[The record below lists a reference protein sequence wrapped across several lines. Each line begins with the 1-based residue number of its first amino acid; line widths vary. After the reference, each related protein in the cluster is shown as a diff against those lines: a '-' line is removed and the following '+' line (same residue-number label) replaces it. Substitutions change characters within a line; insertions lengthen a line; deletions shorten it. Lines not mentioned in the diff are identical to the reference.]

1 MPVFVYEARDNAG
14 QLKKDKIDAPN
25 MRMATQRLQ
34 EQKMTVI
41 NIKEQSGGMA
51 QADVLGWYQKFKK
64 VNEQALT
71 VFSRQFATMINAGLA
86 MVRCLDILSEQTED
100 KKLQQ
105 TLIQVRRDVEGGSTL
120 SNALAK
126 PPTVF
131 STLYISMVKAGE
143 MGGVLDEVL
152 ERLAG
157 FMEKDFALKKKV
169 KSALTYPVVILV
181 MALGIVFFLV
191 TYILPT
197 FVTLFE
203 GMNLELPLP
212 TRILIETTKAVR
224 NPMILF
230 PLIALLVVAG
240 VFINR
245 YINTPLGKKQYDLL
259 KLNIPVFGLLNKKV
273 AISRFCR
280 TLGTLLSSGVPIMQA
295 LEIVGKASG
304 NEIIAMTVGKIRESI
319 REGESIA
326 SPLGASGMFPPM
338 VTQMVA
344 VGEETGNLDAMLAKI
359 SDFYDT
365 EVEYLLSSLTS
376 MLEPI
381 MIVGMGTIVGFIV
394 VSVFLPLYELIGDM
408 AWRSVRSNGKAL
420 PAGGGFSG

>member
-1 MPVFVYEARDNAG
+1 MPVFVYEARDATG
-14 QLKKDKIDAPN
+14 QLKKDTIEAQN
-25 MRMATQRLQ
+25 VRLATQRLQ
-34 EQKMTVI
+34 EQRMTVI
-41 NIKEQSGGMA
+41 HIKEKTSNVA
-51 QADVLGWYQKFKK
+51 QTDLLGWYQKIRK

-105 TLIQVRRDVEGGSTL
+105 TLVQVRRDVEGGSTL
-120 SNALAK
+120 SNALGK
-126 PPTVF
+126 HPTVF

-157 FMEKDFALKKKV
+157 FMEKDFGLKKKV

-197 FVTLFE
+197 FVQLFE
-203 GMNLELPLP
+203 GMSLQLPLP
-212 TRILIETTKAVR
+212 TRILITITKGAR
-224 NPMILF
+224 NPIVLTVVGV
-230 PLIALLVVAG
+230 LVVVG
-240 VFINR
+240 SILLNR
-245 YINTPLGKKQYDLL
+245 YIQTPVGKKQYDLL

-304 NEIIAMTVGKIRESI
+304 NEIIAMTVSKVRESI

-344 VGEETGNLDAMLAKI
+344 VGEETGNLDAMLSKI

-365 EVEYLLSSLTS
+365 EVEYLLASLTS

-381 MIVGMGTIVGFIV
+381 MIVGMGGIVGFIV
-394 VSVFLPLYELIGDM
+394 ISVFLPLYQLIG
-408 AWRSVRSNGKAL
+408 NLG
-420 PAGGGFSG
+420 

>member
-1 MPVFVYEARDNAG
+1 MATFVYEARDPSG
-14 QLKKDKIDAPN
+14 QLRRDVIEAPN
-25 MRMATQRLQ
+25 VRAATQKLQ
-34 EQKMTVI
+34 EQKFTVI
-41 NIKEQSGGMA
+41 TIKERSTSLAGTDIFA
-51 QADVLGWYQKFKK
+51 WYNKYRR

-86 MVRCLDILSEQTED
+86 MVRCLDILAEQTED

-105 TLIQVRRDVEGGSTL
+105 TLLQVRRDVEGGSTL
-120 SNALAK
+120 SNALGK
-126 PPTVF
+126 HPNVF
-131 STLYISMVKAGE
+131 SNLYISMVRAGE
-143 MGGVLDEVL
+143 LGGVLDEVL
-152 ERLAG
+152 DRLAN
-157 FMEKDFALKKKV
+157 FMEKDFGLKKRV

-181 MALGIVFFLV
+181 MAIIIVFFLV

-197 FVTLFE
+197 FVALFE
-203 GMNLELPLP
+203 GMNMALPLP
-212 TRILIETTKAVR
+212 TKILIAVTKGVR
-224 NPMILF
+224 NPVVLF
-230 PLIALLVVAG
+230 PSLAIIIIIFFGL
-240 VFINR
+240 NR
-245 YINTPLGKKQYDLL
+245 YVQTPVGRKQYDRF

-304 NEIIAMTVGKIRESI
+304 NEVIAETVSKVRESI

-344 VGEETGNLDAMLAKI
+344 VGEETGNLDAMLSKI

-365 EVEYLLSSLTS
+365 EVEYMLASLTS

-381 MIVGMGTIVGFIV
+381 MIVGMGAIVGFIV
-394 VSVFLPLYELIGDM
+394 IAVFLPLYQLIG
-408 AWRSVRSNGKAL
+408 SL
-420 PAGGGFSG
+420 H

>member
-1 MPVFVYEARDNAG
+1 MPVYTYEARDPTG
-14 QLKKDKIDAPN
+14 QLRKDTIEAAN
-25 MRMATQRLQ
+25 LRMATQRLQ
-34 EQKMTVI
+34 EQKLTVI
-41 NIKEQSGGMA
+41 NIKEKPGSVAQS
-51 QADVLGWYQKFKK
+51 DILGWYQRMKK

-86 MVRCLDILSEQTED
+86 MVRCLDILAEQTED

-126 PPTVF
+126 HPTVF
-131 STLYISMVKAGE
+131 SNLYISMVKAGE

-157 FMEKDFALKKKV
+157 FMEKDFSLKKKV
-169 KSALTYPVVILV
+169 KSALTYPVVILI
-181 MALGIVFFLV
+181 MAMGIVFFLV

-197 FVTLFE
+197 FVQLFE
-203 GMNLELPLP
+203 GMNLQLPLP
-212 TRILIETTKAVR
+212 TRILIGITKGAR
-224 NPMILF
+224 Q
-230 PLIALLVVAG
+230 PLIVIPALAVVVVA
-240 VFINR
+240 VVAVNR
-245 YINTPLGKKQYDLL
+245 YIQTPIGRKQYDLL

-344 VGEETGNLDAMLAKI
+344 VGEETGNLDAMLSKI

-365 EVEYLLSSLTS
+365 EVEYLLASLTS

-381 MIVGMGTIVGFIV
+381 MIVGMGAIVGFIV
-394 VSVFLPLYELIGDM
+394 ISVFLPLYQLIG
-408 AWRSVRSNGKAL
+408 NLG
-420 PAGGGFSG
+420 

>member
-1 MPVFVYEARDNAG
+1 MPVFVYEVRDATG
-14 QLKKDKIDAPN
+14 QLKRDTIEAQN
-25 MRMATQRLQ
+25 MRLATQRLQ
-34 EQKMTVI
+34 EQKFTVI
-41 NIKEQSGGMA
+41 NIREKSTSVA
-51 QADVLGWYQKFKK
+51 QTDLLSWYQKLKK
-64 VNEQALT
+64 VNEQALV

-105 TLIQVRRDVEGGSTL
+105 TLVQVRRDVEGGATL

-126 PPTVF
+126 HPNVF
-131 STLYISMVKAGE
+131 STLYTSMVKAGE

-152 ERLAG
+152 ERLAS
-157 FMEKDFALKKKV
+157 FMEKDFSLKKKV

-181 MALGIVFFLV
+181 MALAIVFFLV

-197 FVTLFE
+197 FVSLFE
-203 GMNLELPLP
+203 GMNLTLPLP
-212 TRILIETTKAVR
+212 TKILIGITKGARDLRIILPLLAVC
-224 NPMILF
+224 
-230 PLIALLVVAG
+230 
-240 VFINR
+240 VFASVGISR
-245 YINTPLGKKQYDLL
+245 YIQTPYGKRQYDLL
-259 KLNIPVFGLLNKKV
+259 KLNVPVFGLLNKKV

-304 NEIIAMTVGKIRESI
+304 NEIIAMTVSKIRDSI

-326 SPLGASGMFPPM
+326 TPLGSSGMFPPM

-365 EVEYLLSSLTS
+365 EVEYLLASLTS

-381 MIVGMGTIVGFIV
+381 MIVGMGGIVGFIV
-394 VSVFLPLYELIGDM
+394 ISVFLPLYQLIG
-408 AWRSVRSNGKAL
+408 SL
-420 PAGGGFSG
+420 Q

>member
-1 MPVFVYEARDNAG
+1 MPVFVYEARDATG
-14 QLKKDKIDAPN
+14 QLKKDTIEAQN
-25 MRMATQRLQ
+25 VRLATQRLQ
-34 EQKMTVI
+34 EQRMTVI
-41 NIKEQSGGMA
+41 HIKEKTSNVA
-51 QADVLGWYQKFKK
+51 QTDLLGWYQKIRK

-105 TLIQVRRDVEGGSTL
+105 TLVQVRRDVEGGSTL
-120 SNALAK
+120 SNALGK
-126 PPTVF
+126 HPTVF

-157 FMEKDFALKKKV
+157 FMEKDFGLKKKV

-197 FVTLFE
+197 FVQLFE
-203 GMNLELPLP
+203 GMSLQLPLP
-212 TRILIETTKAVR
+212 TRILIAITKGAR
-224 NPMILF
+224 NPIILSVVGV
-230 PLIALLVVAG
+230 LVVVG
-240 VFINR
+240 GILINR
-245 YINTPLGKKQYDLL
+245 YIQTPVGKKQYDLL

-304 NEIIAMTVGKIRESI
+304 NEIIAMTVSKVRESI

-344 VGEETGNLDAMLAKI
+344 VGEETGNLDAMLSKI

-365 EVEYLLSSLTS
+365 EVEYLLASLTS

-381 MIVGMGTIVGFIV
+381 MIVGMGGIVGFIV
-394 VSVFLPLYELIGDM
+394 ISVFLPLYQLIG
-408 AWRSVRSNGKAL
+408 NLG
-420 PAGGGFSG
+420 

>member
-1 MPVFVYEARDNAG
+1 MPVFVYEVRDATG
-14 QLKKDKIDAPN
+14 QLKRDTIEAQN
-25 MRMATQRLQ
+25 IRMATQRLQ
-34 EQKMTVI
+34 EQKFTVI
-41 NIKEQSGGMA
+41 NIKEKTTSVG
-51 QADVLGWYQKFKK
+51 QADLMSWLQKLKK
-64 VNEQALT
+64 VNEQALV

-105 TLIQVRRDVEGGSTL
+105 TLIQVRRDVEGGATL
-120 SNALAK
+120 SNALQK
-126 PPTVF
+126 HPTVF
-131 STLYISMVKAGE
+131 STLYTSMVKAGE

-152 ERLAG
+152 ERLAS
-157 FMEKDFALKKKV
+157 FMEKDFSLKKKV
-169 KSALTYPVVILV
+169 KSALTYPVVILI
-181 MALGIVFFLV
+181 MALAIVFFLV

-197 FVTLFE
+197 FVSLFE
-203 GMNLELPLP
+203 GMNLTLPLP
-212 TRILIETTKAVR
+212 TKILIGLTKGAR
-224 NPMILF
+224 NPLVVIPFMILSV
-230 PLIALLVVAG
+230 LG
-240 VFINR
+240 FIGLGR
-245 YINTPLGKKQYDLL
+245 YVQTPYGKKQYDLL

-304 NEIIAMTVGKIRESI
+304 NEIIAMTVTKIRDSI

-326 SPLGASGMFPPM
+326 TPLGSSGMFPPM

-344 VGEETGNLDAMLAKI
+344 VGEETGNLDAMLSKI

-381 MIVGMGTIVGFIV
+381 MIVGMGGIVGFIV
-394 VSVFLPLYELIGDM
+394 ISVFLPLYQLIGSM
-408 AWRSVRSNGKAL
+408 S
-420 PAGGGFSG
+420 

>member
-1 MPVFVYEARDNAG
+1 MPVFLYEARDADG
-14 QLKKDKIDAPN
+14 QLKKDKIEAPN
-25 MRMATQRLQ
+25 MRMATTRLQ

-41 NIKEQSGGMA
+41 KITPQGGGA
-51 QADVLGWYQKFKK
+51 ANTDLLGWYNNIKR

-105 TLIQVRRDVEGGSTL
+105 VLVQVRRDVEGGSTL
-120 SNALAK
+120 SAALQK
-126 PPTVF
+126 HPQVF
-131 STLYISMVKAGE
+131 STLYHSMVKAGE

-152 ERLAG
+152 DRLAG

-181 MALGIVFFLV
+181 MAIAIVIFLV
-191 TYILPT
+191 VYILPT
-197 FVTLFE
+197 FVSMFE
-203 GMNLELPLP
+203 SMNVQLPFT
-212 TRILIETTKAVR
+212 TRILIGVTKALSDPLVLG
-224 NPMILF
+224 ICFAVGIAVLF
-230 PLIALLVVAG
+230 FLR
-240 VFINR
+240 R
-245 YINTPLGKKQYDLL
+245 YIKTPMGRRQYDHF

-304 NEIIAMTVGKIRESI
+304 NEVIAMTVSKIRESI

-344 VGEETGNLDAMLAKI
+344 VGEETGNLDAMLSKI
-359 SDFYDT
+359 ADFYDT
-365 EVEYLLSSLTS
+365 EVEYMLASLTS

-381 MIVGMGTIVGFIV
+381 MIVGMGGIVGFIV
-394 VSVFLPLYELIGDM
+394 ISVFMPLYQLIGAM
-408 AWRSVRSNGKAL
+408 G
-420 PAGGGFSG
+420 

>member
-1 MPVFVYEARDNAG
+1 MPTFVYEVRDATG
-14 QLKKDKIDAPN
+14 QLRRDTLEAQN
-25 MRMATQRLQ
+25 LRMATQRLQ

-41 NIKEQSGGMA
+41 SIKEKASGGGQEGISGFFSKM
-51 QADVLGWYQKFKK
+51 KK

-105 TLIQVRRDVEGGSTL
+105 VLIQVRRDVEGGSTL
-120 SNALAK
+120 SNALHK
-126 PPTVF
+126 HPQVF
-131 STLYISMVKAGE
+131 STLYTSMVKAGE

-157 FMEKDFALKKKV
+157 FMEKDFSLKKKV

-181 MALGIVFFLV
+181 MAMGIVFFLV

-203 GMNLELPLP
+203 GMSLKLPLP
-212 TRILIETTKAVR
+212 TQILIVVTKGAR
-224 NPMILF
+224 NPM
-230 PLIALLVVAG
+230 
-240 VFINR
+240 VFIPCFLLAVGLAFV
-245 YINTPLGKKQYDLL
+245 INQYGKTPGGKKQFDML
-259 KLNIPVFGLLNKKV
+259 KLNVPIFGMLNRKV
-273 AISRFCR
+273 SISRFCR

-304 NEIIAMTVGKIRESI
+304 NEIIAITVTKVRESI

-344 VGEETGNLDAMLAKI
+344 VGEETGNLDAMLSKI
-359 SDFYDT
+359 ADFYDT
-365 EVEYLLSSLTS
+365 EVEYMLASLTS

-381 MIVGMGTIVGFIV
+381 MIVGMGGVVGFIV
-394 VSVFLPLYELIGDM
+394 ISVFLPLYQLIG
-408 AWRSVRSNGKAL
+408 NLG
-420 PAGGGFSG
+420 

>member
-126 PPTVF
+126 HPTVF

-304 NEIIAMTVGKIRESI
+304 NEIIAWTVGKIRESI

-394 VSVFLPLYELIGDM
+394 VSVFLPLYELIGNM
-408 AWRSVRSNGKAL
+408 A
-420 PAGGGFSG
+420 

>member
-1 MPVFVYEARDNAG
+1 MPTFVYEARDATG
-14 QLKKDKIDAPN
+14 QLRKDTIEAAN
-25 MRMATQRLQ
+25 LRAATQRLQ
-34 EQKMTVI
+34 EQRMTVI
-41 NIKEQSGGMA
+41 QIKAKAAGAG
-51 QADVLGWYQKFKK
+51 ADGIAGLLSRMKK
-64 VNEQALT
+64 VDEQALT

-100 KKLQQ
+100 KKLRE

-120 SNALAK
+120 SNSLAK
-126 PPTVF
+126 HPTVF
-131 STLYISMVKAGE
+131 SMLYISMVKAGE

-169 KSALTYPVVILV
+169 KSALTYPVVILL
-181 MALGIVFFLV
+181 MASGIVFFLV

-197 FVTLFE
+197 FVALFE
-203 GMNLELPLP
+203 GMSLALPLP
-212 TRILIETTKAVR
+212 TQILIAVTKGAR
-224 NPMILF
+224 NPAVMI
-230 PLIALLVVAG
+230 PLIILLCVGGFMVGQYIRTPAG
-240 VFINR
+240 R
-245 YINTPLGKKQYDLL
+245 KQYDMMR
-259 KLNIPVFGLLNKKV
+259 LNIPVFGLLNRKV

-295 LEIVGKASG
+295 LEIVGRASG
-304 NEIIAMTVGKIRESI
+304 NEIIAMTVTKVRESI

-344 VGEETGNLDAMLAKI
+344 VGEETGNLDAMLSKI
-359 SDFYDT
+359 ADFYDT
-365 EVEYLLSSLTS
+365 EVEYMLASLTS

-381 MIVGMGTIVGFIV
+381 MIVGMGGIVGFIV
-394 VSVFLPLYELIGDM
+394 ISVFLPLYQLIG
-408 AWRSVRSNGKAL
+408 NI
-420 PAGGGFSG
+420 GG

>member
-1 MPVFVYEARDNAG
+1 MPVFVYEARDATG
-14 QLKKDKIDAPN
+14 QLKKDTIEAQN
-25 MRMATQRLQ
+25 VRLATQRLQ
-34 EQKMTVI
+34 EQRMTVI
-41 NIKEQSGGMA
+41 HIKDKTSNVA
-51 QADVLGWYQKFKK
+51 QTDLLGWYQKIRK

-105 TLIQVRRDVEGGSTL
+105 TLVQVRRDVEGGSTL
-120 SNALAK
+120 SNALGK
-126 PPTVF
+126 HPTVF

-157 FMEKDFALKKKV
+157 FMEKDFGLKKKV

-197 FVTLFE
+197 FVQLFE
-203 GMNLELPLP
+203 GMSLQLPLP
-212 TRILIETTKAVR
+212 TRILIAITKGAR
-224 NPMILF
+224 NPIVLTVVGV
-230 PLIALLVVAG
+230 LVVVG
-240 VFINR
+240 GILINR
-245 YINTPLGKKQYDLL
+245 YIQTPVGKKQYDLL
-259 KLNIPVFGLLNKKV
+259 KLNIPVFGLLNKNV

-304 NEIIAMTVGKIRESI
+304 NEIIAMTVSKVRESI

-344 VGEETGNLDAMLAKI
+344 VGEETGNLDAMLSKI
-359 SDFYDT
+359 ADFYDT
-365 EVEYLLSSLTS
+365 EVEYMLASLTS

-381 MIVGMGTIVGFIV
+381 MIVGMGGIVGFIV
-394 VSVFLPLYELIGDM
+394 ISVFLPLYQLIG
-408 AWRSVRSNGKAL
+408 NI
-420 PAGGGFSG
+420 GG

>member
-1 MPVFVYEARDNAG
+1 MPVFQYKARDQSG
-14 QLKKDKIDAPN
+14 QLRTDTIEAQN
-25 MRMATQRLQ
+25 LRMATQKLQ
-34 EQKMTVI
+34 EMRYTII
-41 NIKEQSGGMA
+41 NIQEKSAAMGQ
-51 QADVLGWYQKFKK
+51 QDVLGFLSQFQR

-105 TLIQVRRDVEGGSTL
+105 VLIQVRRDVEGGATL
-120 SNALAK
+120 SNALVK
-126 PPTVF
+126 HPTVF
-131 STLYISMVKAGE
+131 STLYTSMVKAGE

-152 ERLAG
+152 ERLAD

-169 KSALTYPVVILV
+169 KSALTYPAVILV
-181 MALGIVFFLV
+181 MALSIVFFLV

-197 FVTLFE
+197 FVELFE
-203 GMNLELPLP
+203 GMNLTLPLP
-212 TRILIETTKAVR
+212 TKILITITKAVR
-224 NPMILF
+224 NPAYAI
-230 PLIALLVVAG
+230 PAIAGFIFLVIAA
-240 VFINR
+240 NR
-245 YINTPLGKKQYDLL
+245 YVATPFGKKQWDLV
-259 KLNIPVFGLLNKKV
+259 KLNVPVFGLLNKKV

-304 NEIIAMTVGKIRESI
+304 NEIVAMTVSKVRESI

-326 SPLGASGMFPPM
+326 APMGASGMFPPM

-344 VGEETGNLDAMLAKI
+344 VGEETGNLDAMLSKI
-359 SDFYDT
+359 ADFYDT
-365 EVEYLLSSLTS
+365 EVDYLLSSLTS

-381 MIVGMGTIVGFIV
+381 MIVAMGGIVGFIV
-394 VSVFLPLYELIGDM
+394 ISVFLPLYQLIGQL
-408 AWRSVRSNGKAL
+408 K
-420 PAGGGFSG
+420 

>member
-1 MPVFVYEARDNAG
+1 MPLFVYEARDAQG
-14 QLKKDKIDAPN
+14 QLKKDTIEAPN
-25 MRMATQRLQ
+25 QRVASMRLQ
-34 EQKMTVI
+34 EQRMTVI
-41 NIKEQSGGMA
+41 KIEPKSGKGGSTDLLAYFNNM
-51 QADVLGWYQKFKK
+51 KK

-120 SNALAK
+120 SAALQK
-126 PPTVF
+126 HPNVF
-131 STLYISMVKAGE
+131 STLYYSMVKAGE

-169 KSALTYPVVILV
+169 KSALTYPVVILI

-197 FVTLFE
+197 FVALFE
-203 GMNLELPLP
+203 GMNLQLPLP
-212 TRILIETTKAVR
+212 TRILIGTTKAVR
-224 NPMILF
+224 DPVFLVIG
-230 PLIALLVVAG
+230 LVVIVGG
-240 VFINR
+240 VFVGKA
-245 YINTPLGKKQYDLL
+245 YLKTDAGKKQYDLL

-304 NEIIAMTVGKIRESI
+304 NEIIAMTVSNIRESI

-344 VGEETGNLDAMLAKI
+344 VGEETGNLDAMLSKI

-365 EVEYLLSSLTS
+365 EVDYLLSSLTS

-381 MIVGMGTIVGFIV
+381 MIVGMGGIVGFIV
-394 VSVFLPLYELIGDM
+394 ISVFMPLYQIIGSM
-408 AWRSVRSNGKAL
+408 G
-420 PAGGGFSG
+420 

>member
-1 MPVFVYEARDNAG
+1 MPTFVYEARDATG
-14 QLKKDKIDAPN
+14 QLRKDTIEAAN
-25 MRMATQRLQ
+25 LRAATQRLQ
-34 EQKMTVI
+34 EQRMTVI
-41 NIKEQSGGMA
+41 QIKAKAAGAG
-51 QADVLGWYQKFKK
+51 ADGIAGLLSRMKK
-64 VNEQALT
+64 VDEQALT

-100 KKLQQ
+100 KKLRE

-120 SNALAK
+120 SNSLAK
-126 PPTVF
+126 HPTVF
-131 STLYISMVKAGE
+131 SMLYISMVKAGE

-169 KSALTYPVVILV
+169 KSALTYPVVILL
-181 MALGIVFFLV
+181 MASGIVFFLV

-197 FVTLFE
+197 FVALFE
-203 GMNLELPLP
+203 GMSLALPLP
-212 TRILIETTKAVR
+212 TQILIAVTKGAR
-224 NPMILF
+224 NPAVMI
-230 PLIALLVVAG
+230 PLLILLCVGGFLVGQYIKTPAG
-240 VFINR
+240 R
-245 YINTPLGKKQYDLL
+245 KQYDMM
-259 KLNIPVFGLLNKKV
+259 KLNIPVFGLLNRKV

-295 LEIVGKASG
+295 LEIVGRASG
-304 NEIIAMTVGKIRESI
+304 NEIIAMTVTKVRESI

-344 VGEETGNLDAMLAKI
+344 VGEETGNLDAMLSKI
-359 SDFYDT
+359 ADFYDT
-365 EVEYLLSSLTS
+365 EVEYMLASLTS

-381 MIVGMGTIVGFIV
+381 MIVGMGGIVGFIV
-394 VSVFLPLYELIGDM
+394 ISVFLPLYQLIG
-408 AWRSVRSNGKAL
+408 NI
-420 PAGGGFSG
+420 GG

>member
-1 MPVFVYEARDNAG
+1 MPTFVYEARDATG
-14 QLKKDKIDAPN
+14 QLRKDTIEAAN
-25 MRMATQRLQ
+25 LRAATQRLQ
-34 EQKMTVI
+34 EQRMTVI
-41 NIKEQSGGMA
+41 QIKAKAAGAG
-51 QADVLGWYQKFKK
+51 ADGIAGLLSRMKRVD
-64 VNEQALT
+64 EQALT

-100 KKLQQ
+100 KKLRE

-120 SNALAK
+120 SNSLAK
-126 PPTVF
+126 HPTVF
-131 STLYISMVKAGE
+131 SMLYISMVKAGE

-169 KSALTYPVVILV
+169 KSALTYPVVILL
-181 MALGIVFFLV
+181 MASGIVFFLV

-197 FVTLFE
+197 FVALFE
-203 GMNLELPLP
+203 GMSLALPLP
-212 TRILIETTKAVR
+212 TQILIAVTKGAR
-224 NPMILF
+224 NPAVMI
-230 PLIALLVVAG
+230 P
-240 VFINR
+240 VFILLCVGGFLVGQ
-245 YINTPLGKKQYDLL
+245 YIRTPAGRKQYDMMR
-259 KLNIPVFGLLNKKV
+259 LNIPVFGLLNRKV

-295 LEIVGKASG
+295 LEIVGRASG
-304 NEIIAMTVGKIRESI
+304 NEIIAMTVTKVRESI

-344 VGEETGNLDAMLAKI
+344 VGEETGNLDAMLSKI
-359 SDFYDT
+359 ADFYDT
-365 EVEYLLSSLTS
+365 EVEYMLASLTS

-381 MIVGMGTIVGFIV
+381 MIVGMGGIVGFIV
-394 VSVFLPLYELIGDM
+394 ISVFLPLYQLIG
-408 AWRSVRSNGKAL
+408 NI
-420 PAGGGFSG
+420 GG

>member
-1 MPVFVYEARDNAG
+1 MPVFQYEVRDASG
-14 QLKKDKIDAPN
+14 QLKKDTIEAQN
-25 MRMATQRLQ
+25 LRMATQRLQ
-34 EQKMTVI
+34 EQKYTVI
-41 NIKEQSGGMA
+41 TIKEKTTSVG
-51 QADVLGWYQKFKK
+51 QADLASWLQKMKK
-64 VNEQALT
+64 VNEQALV

-105 TLIQVRRDVEGGSTL
+105 TLIQVRRDVEGGATL
-120 SNALAK
+120 SNALQKHPA
-126 PPTVF
+126 VF
-131 STLYISMVKAGE
+131 STLYTSMVKAGE

-152 ERLAG
+152 ERLAS
-157 FMEKDFALKKKV
+157 FMEKDFSLKKKV
-169 KSALTYPVVILV
+169 KSALTYPVVILI
-181 MALGIVFFLV
+181 MALAIVFFLV

-197 FVTLFE
+197 FVSLFE
-203 GMNLELPLP
+203 GMNLTLPLP
-212 TRILIETTKAVR
+212 TKILIGLTKGAR
-224 NPMILF
+224 NP
-230 PLIALLVVAG
+230 LVVLPSLVLFVIG
-240 VFINR
+240 GIGLGR
-245 YINTPLGKKQYDLL
+245 YVQTPYGKKQYDLL

-304 NEIIAMTVGKIRESI
+304 NEIIAMTVTKIRDSI

-326 SPLGASGMFPPM
+326 TPLGSSGMFPPM

-344 VGEETGNLDAMLAKI
+344 VGEETGNLDAMLSKI

-381 MIVGMGTIVGFIV
+381 MIVGMGGIVGFIV
-394 VSVFLPLYELIGDM
+394 ISVFLPLYQLIGSM
-408 AWRSVRSNGKAL
+408 S
-420 PAGGGFSG
+420 

>member
-1 MPVFVYEARDNAG
+1 MPVFVYEARDATG
-14 QLKKDKIDAPN
+14 QLRRDTIEAPN
-25 MRMATQRLQ
+25 VRAATQKLQ
-34 EQKMTVI
+34 ESRYTVI
-41 NIKEQSGGMA
+41 NIKEKAVAGGQTDVMA
-51 QADVLGWYQKFKK
+51 WYQKLRK

-120 SNALAK
+120 SNALGK
-126 PPTVF
+126 HPNIF
-131 STLYISMVKAGE
+131 STLYTSMVKAGE

-152 ERLAG
+152 ERLAN
-157 FMEKDFALKKKV
+157 FMEKDFSLKKKV
-169 KSALTYPVVILV
+169 ASALTYPMVILV

-197 FVTLFE
+197 FVSLFE
-203 GMNLELPLP
+203 GMNLTLPLP
-212 TRILIETTKAVR
+212 TKILIIITKGAK
-224 NPMILF
+224 NPWVVF
-230 PLIALLVVAG
+230 PFIGLMVLGGFAL
-240 VFINR
+240 NR
-245 YINTPLGKKQYDLL
+245 YIQTPFGRKQYDLL
-259 KLNIPVFGLLNKKV
+259 RLNIPVFGLLNKKV

-304 NEIIAMTVGKIRESI
+304 NEIIAITVGKVRESI

-344 VGEETGNLDAMLAKI
+344 VGEETGNLDAMLSKI

-365 EVEYLLSSLTS
+365 EVEYMLASLTS

-381 MIVGMGTIVGFIV
+381 MIVGMGGIVGFIV
-394 VSVFLPLYELIGDM
+394 ISVFLPLYQLIGSM
-408 AWRSVRSNGKAL
+408 H
-420 PAGGGFSG
+420 

>member
-1 MPVFVYEARDNAG
+1 MPVFVYEARDATG
-14 QLKKDKIDAPN
+14 QLRRDTIEAPN
-25 MRMATQRLQ
+25 VRAATQKLQ
-34 EQKMTVI
+34 ESRYTVI
-41 NIKEQSGGMA
+41 NIKEKAVGGSQTDVMA
-51 QADVLGWYQKFKK
+51 WYQKLRK

-120 SNALAK
+120 SNALGK
-126 PPTVF
+126 HPNIF

-152 ERLAG
+152 ERLAN
-157 FMEKDFALKKKV
+157 FMEKDFSLKKKV
-169 KSALTYPVVILV
+169 KSALTYPLVILV

-197 FVTLFE
+197 FVSLFE
-203 GMNLELPLP
+203 GMNLTLPLP
-212 TRILIETTKAVR
+212 TKILMIITKGAK
-224 NPMILF
+224 NPWIVFPTLGLVILGGF
-230 PLIALLVVAG
+230 AL
-240 VFINR
+240 NR
-245 YINTPLGKKQYDLL
+245 YIQTPFGRKQYDLL
-259 KLNIPVFGLLNKKV
+259 RLNIPVFGLLNKKV
-273 AISRFCR
+273 SISRFCR

-304 NEIIAMTVGKIRESI
+304 NEIIALTVSKIRESI

-344 VGEETGNLDAMLAKI
+344 VGEETGNLDAMLSKI

-365 EVEYLLSSLTS
+365 EVEYMLASLTS

-381 MIVGMGTIVGFIV
+381 MIVGMGGIVGFIV
-394 VSVFLPLYELIGDM
+394 ISVFLPLYQLIGT
-408 AWRSVRSNGKAL
+408 L
-420 PAGGGFSG
+420 H

>member
-1 MPVFVYEARDNAG
+1 MPVFVYEVRDATG
-14 QLKKDKIDAPN
+14 QLKRDTIEAQN
-25 MRMATQRLQ
+25 MRLATQRLQ
-34 EQKMTVI
+34 EQKFTVI
-41 NIKEQSGGMA
+41 NIREKSTSVA
-51 QADVLGWYQKFKK
+51 QTDLLSWYQKLKK
-64 VNEQALT
+64 VNEQALV

-105 TLIQVRRDVEGGSTL
+105 TLVQVRRDVEGGATL

-126 PPTVF
+126 HPNVF
-131 STLYISMVKAGE
+131 STLYTSMVKAGE

-152 ERLAG
+152 ERLAS
-157 FMEKDFALKKKV
+157 FMEKDFSLKKKV

-181 MALGIVFFLV
+181 MALAIVFFLV

-197 FVTLFE
+197 FVSLFE
-203 GMNLELPLP
+203 GMNLTLPLP
-212 TRILIETTKAVR
+212 TKILIGITKGARDLRIVLPLLALAVFASVG
-224 NPMILF
+224 I
-230 PLIALLVVAG
+230 G
-240 VFINR
+240 R
-245 YINTPLGKKQYDLL
+245 YIQTPYGKRQYDLL

-304 NEIIAMTVGKIRESI
+304 NEIIAMTVAKIRDSI

-326 SPLGASGMFPPM
+326 TPLGSSGMFPPM

-365 EVEYLLSSLTS
+365 EVEYLLASLTS

-381 MIVGMGTIVGFIV
+381 MIVGMGGIVGFIV
-394 VSVFLPLYELIGDM
+394 ISVFLPLYQLIG
-408 AWRSVRSNGKAL
+408 SL
-420 PAGGGFSG
+420 Q

>member
-1 MPVFVYEARDNAG
+1 MPVFVYEARDAAG

-25 MRMATQRLQ
+25 ERMATQRLQ

-51 QADVLGWYQKFKK
+51 QADILSWYQKFKK
-64 VNEQALT
+64 VDEQSLT

-120 SNALAK
+120 SNALSK
-126 PPTVF
+126 HPTVF
-131 STLYISMVKAGE
+131 STLYTSMVKAGE

-157 FMEKDFALKKKV
+157 FMEKDYALKKKV

-212 TRILIETTKAVR
+212 TRILMGTTKAVR
-224 NPMILF
+224 NPVILI
-230 PLIALLVVAG
+230 PLIGLFVVGG
-240 VFINR
+240 VFVNR
-245 YINTPLGKKQYDLL
+245 YISTPLGKKQYDLL
-259 KLNIPVFGLLNKKV
+259 KLNVPVFGLLNKKV

-344 VGEETGNLDAMLAKI
+344 VGEETGNLDAMLSKI

-381 MIVGMGTIVGFIV
+381 MIVGMGAIVGFIV
-394 VSVFLPLYELIGDM
+394 VSVFLPLYQLIGNM
-408 AWRSVRSNGKAL
+408 A
-420 PAGGGFSG
+420 

>member
-1 MPVFVYEARDNAG
+1 MPIFVYEARDPSGA
-14 QLKKDKIDAPN
+14 LKKDIIEAPN
-25 MRMATQRLQ
+25 SKAATQKLQ
-34 EQKMTVI
+34 EMKYTVI
-41 NIKEQSGGMA
+41 TIKEKATGAASNDLFA
-51 QADVLGWYQKFKK
+51 WYHKMRK
-64 VNEQALT
+64 VNEQAIT
-71 VFSRQFATMINAGLA
+71 VFSRQFSTMINAGLA
-86 MVRCLDILSEQTED
+86 MVRCLDILGEQTED

-105 TLIQVRRDVEGGSTL
+105 TLIQVRKDVEGGSTL

-126 PPTVF
+126 HPQVF
-131 STLYISMVKAGE
+131 NMLYVSMVKAGE

-152 ERLAG
+152 DRLAG
-157 FMEKDFALKKKV
+157 FMEKDFTLKKRV
-169 KSALTYPVVILV
+169 KSALTYPMVILC
-181 MALGIVFFLV
+181 MAIGIVIFLV

-197 FVTLFE
+197 FVALFE
-203 GMNLELPLP
+203 GMHLKLPLP
-212 TRILIETTKAVR
+212 TQILMMVTKGAK
-224 NPMILF
+224 N
-230 PLIALLVVAG
+230 PLIVIPSLAIMAALVVLG
-240 VFINR
+240 GKYVQ
-245 YINTPLGKKQYDLL
+245 TPQGRKQYDRF
-259 KLNIPVFGLLNKKV
+259 KLNVPVFGLLNKKV

-304 NEIIAMTVGKIRESI
+304 NEIIADTVAKVRESI

-344 VGEETGNLDAMLAKI
+344 VGEETGNLDAMLSKI

-381 MIVGMGTIVGFIV
+381 MIVGMGGIVGFIV
-394 VSVFLPLYELIGDM
+394 ISVFLPLYQLIGGM
-408 AWRSVRSNGKAL
+408 K
-420 PAGGGFSG
+420 

>member
-1 MPVFVYEARDNAG
+1 MPVFVYEARDAGG
-14 QLKKDKIDAPN
+14 QLRKDTIEAQN
-25 MRMATQRLQ
+25 VRMATQRLQ

-41 NIKEQSGGMA
+41 HIKEKSTSAA
-51 QADVLGWYQKFKK
+51 QTDLLGWYQKMRK

-105 TLIQVRRDVEGGSTL
+105 VLVQVRRDVEGGSTL
-120 SNALAK
+120 SNALGK
-126 PPTVF
+126 HPTVF

-157 FMEKDFALKKKV
+157 FMEKDFSLKKKV

-181 MALGIVFFLV
+181 MAMGIVFFLV

-203 GMNLELPLP
+203 GMSLKLPLP
-212 TRILIETTKAVR
+212 TQILIGITKGAR
-224 NPMILF
+224 NPAIMIPCL
-230 PLIALLVVAG
+230 ALLVIG
-240 VFINR
+240 GFFLNR
-245 YINTPLGKKQYDLL
+245 YIQTPVGKKQYDLL

-304 NEIIAMTVGKIRESI
+304 NEIIAMTVTKIRESI

-344 VGEETGNLDAMLAKI
+344 VGEETGNLDAMLSKI

-365 EVEYLLSSLTS
+365 EVEYLLASLTS

-381 MIVGMGTIVGFIV
+381 MIVGMGGIVGFIV
-394 VSVFLPLYELIGDM
+394 ISVFLPLYQLIG
-408 AWRSVRSNGKAL
+408 NLG
-420 PAGGGFSG
+420 